1 MHERQPDSED
11 TFPHLPFAAGPEQPL
26 TSPES
31 LTKTQ
36 LAEQIIAD
44 YGTPYT
50 DPNSGA
56 VAQRDSW
63 VNRSQM
69 HSFHLLA
76 FTVNGTPRYLLDVH
90 HVGVDEK
97 RRYAFGED
105 QTIIYYYPN
114 SNVECL
120 IPKQSV
126 LHESLMGYLRMRYSD
141 TQHYSNL
148 KQRFDTVFYDSMSR
162 FLAEYALD
170 FTTEFETGEQHIP
183 ELYASDAAT
192 RERARKR
199 LFKIASQSGIICAKE
214 PALREDAFQLALDQT
229 LQERYARQQ
238 TPTDDPGKAKT
249 TNTIVLKPQ
258 KPWHR
263 FLSGNTD
270 EHE

>member
-11 TFPHLPFAAGPEQPL
+11 TFPDLSFVAGPEQPL
-26 TSPES
+26 VSPES
-31 LTKTQ
+31 LTKAQ
-36 LAEQIIAD
+36 LAEHIIAD
-44 YGTPYT
+44 YGIPYT

-76 FTVNGTPRYLLDVH
+76 FTVNGAHRYLLDVH

-114 SNVECL
+114 SNIECL
-120 IPKQSV
+120 IPKQPV
-126 LHESLMGYLRMRYSD
+126 LHESLMGYLRKRYTD
-141 TQHYSNL
+141 TRHYAEM
-148 KQRFDTVFYDSMSR
+148 KQRFDAVFYTSMSR

-170 FTTEFETGEQHIP
+170 FTAEFETGEQHVP
-183 ELYASDAAT
+183 ELYTSDPAT

-199 LFKIASQSGIICAKE
+199 LFKIANLSGLVCANE

-229 LQERYARQQ
+229 LQERHTQQ
-238 TPTDDPGKAKT
+238 QLSRDDPGKTKIAD
-249 TNTIVLKPQ
+249 TIILRPP
-258 KPWHR
+258 KPWYR
-263 FLSGNTD
+263 FLSSNPDG
-270 EHE
+270 HE